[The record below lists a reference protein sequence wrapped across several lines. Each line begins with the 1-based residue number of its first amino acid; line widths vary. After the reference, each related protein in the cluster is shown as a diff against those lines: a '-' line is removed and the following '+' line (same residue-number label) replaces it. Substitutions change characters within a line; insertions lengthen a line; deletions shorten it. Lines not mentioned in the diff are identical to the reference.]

1 MSIGYIKLR
10 LTTLEKRKKGGGD
23 LMQFYKIINGNIHDV
38 LPMPV
43 DNEER
48 DICDFLLAQNG
59 FYSLKSNG
67 LDHVLILA
75 KKNIRF

>member
-1 MSIGYIKLR
+1 MSIGYITLR

-38 LPMPV
+38 LSMPV

-48 DICDFLLAQNG
+48 DICDFFAR
-59 FYSLKSNG
+59 SNWF
-67 LDHVLILA
+67 LFTQI
-75 KKNIRF
+75 KWS